1 MDTPSQGGRDAGKKH
16 SGVIEMNDLYSLLRT
31 QVYSGRGIILGT
43 TPSGKV
49 AVAYFI
55 MGRSASSRARVF
67 ERKGD
72 ELVIKYTADKAP
84 EHGELIIYS
93 PIRLIGNHVIVTNGD
108 QTDTVYEGLRLG
120 GSFESALQTRC
131 FEPDPPHFTA
141 RISGLVTIENGVPSY
156 ELSVL
161 KAGDPE
167 GRTCVRNFFRYENA
181 QGLAHYIHTY
191 MGGSEV
197 LKTFSGEPWEVNV
210 PDDID
215 GFTDT
220 IWNGIN
226 EDNKVALYVRFADPA
241 TGLYED
247 RLINKYE

>member
-1 MDTPSQGGRDAGKKH
+1 MPLQRKGI
-16 SGVIEMNDLYSLLRT
+16 VIEMNDLYSLLRT
-31 QVYSGRGIILGT
+31 QTYSGRGIIIGT
-43 TPSGKV
+43 TPGEK
-49 AVAYFI
+49 AAIAYFI

-67 ERKGD
+67 EKKGAD
-72 ELVIKYTADKAP
+72 LVIKYTADKAP

-93 PIRLIGNHVIVTNGD
+93 PIRVLGNRTIVTNGD

-120 GSFESALQTRC
+120 GSFESALETRC

-141 RISGLVTIENGVPSY
+141 RISGLVTLENGVPSF

-167 GRTCVRNFFRYENA
+167 GKTCKRNFFRYENMP
-181 QGLAHYIHTY
+181 GTAHYIHTY
-191 MGGSEV
+191 MGGTEV
-197 LKTFSGEPWEVNV
+197 LKTFTGEPWEVNV

-215 GFTDT
+215 EFTNT
-220 IWNGIN
+220 VWNGIN
-226 EDNKVALYVRFADPA
+226 EDNKVALYVRFIDVK
-241 TGLYED
+241 TGEFED

>member
-1 MDTPSQGGRDAGKKH
+1 
-16 SGVIEMNDLYSLLRT
+16 MNDLYSLLRT
-31 QVYSGRGIILGT
+31 QTYSGRGIILGT
-43 TPSGKV
+43 TPKGK
-49 AVAYFI
+49 AAIAYFI
-55 MGRSASSRARVF
+55 MGRSASSRARIF
-67 ERKGD
+67 ERKAD
-72 ELVIKYTADKAP
+72 ELVIKYTADRAP

-93 PIRLIGNHVIVTNGD
+93 PIRLIGDRIIVTNGD

-156 ELSVL
+156 ELSIL

-167 GRTCVRNFFRYENA
+167 GKTCVRNFFRYEKA
-181 QGLAHYIHTY
+181 EGRGRYIHTY
-191 MGGSEV
+191 MGGTDV
-197 LKTFSGEPWEVNV
+197 LKTFEGEPYEVNV

-215 GFTDT
+215 EFKNAV
-220 IWNGIN
+220 WNGIN
-226 EDNKVALYVRFADPA
+226 EDNKVALYVRFTDVD
-241 TGLYED
+241 TREYED